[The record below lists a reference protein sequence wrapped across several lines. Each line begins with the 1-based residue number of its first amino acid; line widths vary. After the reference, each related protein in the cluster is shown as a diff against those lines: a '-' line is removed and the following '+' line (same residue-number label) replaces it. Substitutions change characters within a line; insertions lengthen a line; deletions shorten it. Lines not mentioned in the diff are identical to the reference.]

1 MRSAL
6 QPRFLLATLV
16 LWSGFAVAELAV
28 IYDSGATKPLASY
41 LEAFSERPAAA
52 AVEAQPGDSLG
63 AADLSRLLP
72 IRTPALTPG
81 PVAQRPLSLPNGATL
96 PRPLFLIGADPRSRQ
111 WLEMHRERLAEIH
124 AVGMLVNA
132 DSKADL
138 EAIAAIARGLP
149 ILPASA
155 TDIAETLGLTH
166 IPVLI
171 SRRGIEQ

>member
-1 MRSAL
+1 MLSAL
-6 QPRFLLATLV
+6 QLRFLLATLG

-28 IYDSGATKPLASY
+28 VYDSGATAPLAPY
-41 LEAFSERPAAA
+41 LEAFGEAPQQAPI
-52 AVEAQPGDSLG
+52 EAQPITRLG
-63 AADLSRLLP
+63 PADLTQILP

-81 PVAQRPLSLPNGATL
+81 AVSPRPLSLPNGAAL
-96 PRPLFLIGADPRSRQ
+96 PRPFFLIGADPRSRQ

-132 DSKADL
+132 ESVADL

-155 TDIAETLGLTH
+155 TDIAEILGLKH